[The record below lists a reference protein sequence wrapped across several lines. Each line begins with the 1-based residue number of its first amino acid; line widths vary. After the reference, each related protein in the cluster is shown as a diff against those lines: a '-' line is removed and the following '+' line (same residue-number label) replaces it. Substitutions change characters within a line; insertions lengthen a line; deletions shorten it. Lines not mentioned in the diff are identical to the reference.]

1 LYRPLP
7 EPRVEVFCL
16 WDYMKHTTCFNLL
29 DALKE
34 SGCAICTLI
43 KKSIHKSMD
52 DFLYEQVNDPG
63 VRKEI
68 KESFG
73 FCNRHAWHLQKFG
86 DGFGLSIIYH
96 YLSELLIDKIDKQM
110 DSKLLIKGLL
120 QDKEIR
126 NFQKIQNSCM
136 VCKGAREVERRYIE
150 VFIDNFEDA
159 ELQFAFK
166 NSFGLCLPHLLTL
179 LKLCK
184 DAKMSTEVLKVE
196 AAKIK
201 SNIEELKEFERKHD
215 HRFSKEKFGKEGD
228 SWIRAIEKLIGKEG
242 VY

>member
-1 LYRPLP
+1 
-7 EPRVEVFCL
+7 
-16 WDYMKHTTCFNLL
+16 MKHTTYFNLL

-34 SGCAICTLI
+34 NGCAICTLV
-43 KKSIHKSMD
+43 KKSVHKSLD

-73 FCNRHAWHLQKFG
+73 FCNRHAWQLQKFG
-86 DGFGLSIIYH
+86 DGFGLSIIYQ
-96 YLSELLIDKIDKQM
+96 YLSRLLIDKMDKKV
-110 DSKLLIKGLL
+110 DPKTLIKGLL

-126 NFQKIQNSCM
+126 NFQKIQNTCM
-136 VCKGAREVERRYIE
+136 VCKEEKEVERRYIE

-184 DAKMSTEVLKVE
+184 DAKISVEVLKIEDV
-196 AAKIK
+196 KIK
-201 SNIEELKEFERKHD
+201 SIIEELKEFERKHD
-215 HRFSKEKFGKEGD
+215 YRFSKEKIGKEGD
-228 SWIRAIEKLIGKEG
+228 SWIRAIEKLTGKES
-242 VY
+242 VF

>member
-1 LYRPLP
+1 
-7 EPRVEVFCL
+7 
-16 WDYMKHTTCFNLL
+16 MKHTKHTTYFNLL

-34 SGCAICTLI
+34 NGCAICTLV
-43 KKSIHKSMD
+43 KKSVHKSMD
-52 DFLYEQVNDPG
+52 DFLYEQINDPG

-73 FCNRHAWHLQKFG
+73 FCNRHAWQLQKIG

-96 YLSELLIDKIDKQM
+96 YLSELLIDKIDK
-110 DSKLLIKGLL
+110 KTNPKTLIKGLL

-126 NFQKIQNSCM
+126 NFQKIQNTCM
-136 VCKGAREVERRYIE
+136 VCKGSKEAECRYID
-150 VFIDNFEDA
+150 VFIENFEDA

-184 DAKMSTEVLKVE
+184 YAKISAAVLKIE
-196 AAKIK
+196 TEKIK
-201 SNIEELKEFERKHD
+201 SIIEELKEFKRKHD
-215 HRFSKEKFGKEGD
+215 YRFSKEGYGKEGD
-228 SWIRAIEKLIGKEG
+228 SWIRVIEKLIGKERH
-242 VY
+242 